1 MERGL
6 CMLRHGKKRRC
17 NKLQLSCGEKLRH
30 SIFSNVAIYD
40 AICSYIYIYYMS
52 LDIHL
57 PYLPFVWCDI
67 IHSTTLWHV
76 LTRSIAKAA
85 TCPNFGNGAVRISK
99 KKQQCDLQ

>member
-1 MERGL
+1 
-6 CMLRHGKKRRC
+6 MLY
-17 NKLQLSCGEKLRH
+17 
-30 SIFSNVAIYD
+30 VA
-40 AICSYIYIYYMS
+40 IYIYYMS

-99 KKQQCDLQ
+99 KNNSVTYNERNK